1 MERLKGYV
9 NPLDILKRITRNDRI
24 KRDTFTII
32 ITGRFG
38 PTGKTWLCQELC
50 KCGYKA
56 FELTSAA
63 RSLMFRD
70 DDGMNHLVVD
80 EGEKQVV
87 VVLNEILPMYED
99 KWRKVSDFDSKNVY
113 TFDTSEEARQVRWY
127 MIGIADLYGVVTK
140 ADFKE
145 IIGQETERLDWK
157 YGWLPDAIRKSRVLR
172 VDHGYF
178 IEFPKAL
185 PIV

>member
-1 MERLKGYV
+1 MERLRGHV
-9 NPLDILKRITRNDRI
+9 NTLDILKRIMRNDRI
-24 KRDTFTII
+24 KRGTFTII
-32 ITGRFG
+32 ITGRIG

-63 RSLMFRD
+63 RSLLFKD

-87 VVLNEILPMYED
+87 VVLNEILTMYED

-113 TFDTSEEARQVRWY
+113 TFNSYRAASRALWCMVD
-127 MIGIADLYGVVTK
+127 IANQYGVVTRS
-140 ADFKE
+140 DFKDL
-145 IIGQETERLDWK
+145 LDLTTNREDYH
-157 YGWLPDAIRKSRVLR
+157 YGWLPNTIREARVLR
-172 VDHGYF
+172 IEHGYF

-185 PIV
+185 PLD